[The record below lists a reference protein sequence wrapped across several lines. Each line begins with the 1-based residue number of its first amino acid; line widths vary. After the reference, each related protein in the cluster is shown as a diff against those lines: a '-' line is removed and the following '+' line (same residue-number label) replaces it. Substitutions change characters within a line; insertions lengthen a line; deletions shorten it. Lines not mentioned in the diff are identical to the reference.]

1 MPKIY
6 SIVLSFLLTLFSL
19 SSCTALKKR
28 AIKSYLKKTEED
40 LKAVP
45 FQLKAPLYPYLKQK
59 HDVLDAFWLHKEKGS
74 SISYFS
80 SCSPI
85 LRSLKAFQTSS
96 YPSDLKYKVLK
107 RLKKKDSFYSVLGIQ
122 QRDSEGD
129 SGSQGNDTQQEFQTY
144 IAVYTLK
151 KKDCLFNINLLA
163 PSKKIFQEE
172 EAVFQD
178 FIQGFNS
185 LR

>member
-1 MPKIY
+1 M
-6 SIVLSFLLTLFSL
+6 
-19 SSCTALKKR
+19 
-28 AIKSYLKKTEED
+28 
-40 LKAVP
+40 
-45 FQLKAPLYPYLKQK
+45 
-59 HDVLDAFWLHKEKGS
+59 
-74 SISYFS
+74 
-80 SCSPI
+80 
-85 LRSLKAFQTSS
+85 
-96 YPSDLKYKVLK
+96 
-107 RLKKKDSFYSVLGIQ
+107 LGIQ

-172 EAVFQD
+172 DAVFQD

-185 LR
+185 LRIGLIVGLKNINRIKNRFNSLG